1 MRSKTE
7 QGEGGELIFFRETT
21 QTYMVE
27 IHNKELLSLSDERN
41 LCSFF
46 SKKKFPYERLQK
58 FLKVKLTRDNFRFMS
73 FEEKTWRK

>member
-27 IHNKELLSLSDERN
+27 IHNKELLSL
-41 LCSFF
+41 LKGIYVLFF
-46 SKKKFPYERLQK
+46 FKKKFPYERLQK
-58 FLKVKLTRDNFRFMS
+58 FLKVKLTRDKFRFLS
-73 FEEKTWRK
+73 FKEKTWRK